1 MKLYFNLYG
10 LSLPFYLDP
19 SVIGMVLNVIAMI
32 IGSALTQVENDEVYA
47 REKLF
52 VLPEEEKDIVEI
64 KRTLTIT
71 KYSVLLGIAMVVI
84 LLILWVISYLKAL

>member
-1 MKLYFNLYG
+1 
-10 LSLPFYLDP
+10 
-19 SVIGMVLNVIAMI
+19 MVLNVIAMI

-52 VLPEEEKDIVEI
+52 ILPEEEKDIVEI

-84 LLILWVISYLKAL
+84 LLILWVIPYLKAL

>member
-1 MKLYFNLYG
+1 MKLYSNLCG

-52 VLPEEEKDIVEI
+52 ILPEEEKDIVEI

-84 LLILWVISYLKAL
+84 LLILWVIPYLKAL

>member
-1 MKLYFNLYG
+1 MKLYSNLYG

-84 LLILWVISYLKAL
+84 LLIL

>member
-1 MKLYFNLYG
+1 MKLYSNLYG

>member
-1 MKLYFNLYG
+1 MKLYSNLYG

-71 KYSVLLGIAMVVI
+71 K
-84 LLILWVISYLKAL
+84 

>member
-1 MKLYFNLYG
+1 
-10 LSLPFYLDP
+10 
-19 SVIGMVLNVIAMI
+19 MVLNVIAMI